1 MQGSLT
7 RISFFWDK
15 ALRNAEAFG
24 SKWYTVWITPGYKG
38 VKMVPLLSKS
48 RLLLSMGCCCSS
60 WDWLEKGV
68 LLHAK
73 INAKMNWH
81 IIMFLSVVC
90 KGAVDV
96 TGGLW
101 CYKTQL
107 NWLAFSK
114 FVIKNI
120 FLRFFKSLLLQKID
134 SVLKHLP
141 KIKWKKA
148 MRFCLSWHR
157 TALKYTVEALKVM
170 GKSGTTY
177 LLFMLVCCTKR
188 SH

>member
-81 IIMFLSVVC
+81 IIMFLSVAC

-114 FVIKNI
+114 FLIKNI
-120 FLRFFKSLLLQKID
+120 LKDFFKVFCCKRLIPYWNIYPKSNGKRLCVFVSLGTELPLNTLLR
-134 SVLKHLP
+134 L
-141 KIKWKKA
+141 
-148 MRFCLSWHR
+148 
-157 TALKYTVEALKVM
+157 
-170 GKSGTTY
+170 
-177 LLFMLVCCTKR
+177 
-188 SH
+188 